1 MSFSDHQMQLDLTQ
15 GQRSED
21 IVEQNGDTTVWTGDN
36 SAENLEPVH
45 GNADSTAVLN
55 GDVIG
60 PTDSHSELE
69 CGRETSLQLM
79 NSLLF
84 DLD

>member
-1 MSFSDHQMQLDLTQ
+1 MSFSDHQMQLDLTK

-21 IVEQNGDTTVWTGDN
+21 IVEQNGDTTVQTGNN
-36 SAENLEPVH
+36 SPENLEPVC
-45 GNADSTAVLN
+45 GSADSTAVWD

-60 PTDSHSELE
+60 PTDSPE
-69 CGRETSLQLM
+69 CGRETSFQLM